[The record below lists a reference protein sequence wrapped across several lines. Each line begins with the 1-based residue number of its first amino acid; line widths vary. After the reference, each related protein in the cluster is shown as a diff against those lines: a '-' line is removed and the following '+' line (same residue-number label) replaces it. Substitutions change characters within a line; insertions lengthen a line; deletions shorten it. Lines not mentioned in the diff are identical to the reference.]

1 MKLFVVTKTETETE
15 AAFMMFNV
23 VESGKAQKK
32 NRFSSSYSQ
41 VQLRFKYSVTKSTT
55 EGQAAFMLY
64 NVGASGIL
72 LRTCKTMDCGKM
84 RDIVQMSFEKVSLQ

>member
-1 MKLFVVTKTETETE
+1 MKLCVVTKTETETE

-32 NRFSSSYSQ
+32 RTDSWLITLNTSLDLSINYLVS
-41 VQLRFKYSVTKSTT
+41 KSTA

-64 NVGASGIL
+64 NVGASG
-72 LRTCKTMDCGKM
+72 KM
-84 RDIVQMSFEKVSLQ
+84 LVHSIFN

>member
-1 MKLFVVTKTETETE
+1 MKLCVVTKTETETE

-23 VESGKAQKK
+23 VESGTAQKK
-32 NRFSSSYSQ
+32 TYRFLAFYSKFS
-41 VQLRFKYSVTKSTT
+41 LDFSINYSVSKSTT

-72 LRTCKTMDCGKM
+72 LVHS
-84 RDIVQMSFEKVSLQ
+84 IFN